1 MAAVETAVDAAPKA
15 EAEVEAEPKGKESA
29 LNAETEVEAEPKGT
43 ETSPKVEAETE
54 AESEPVRTEI
64 APAAATIDDNKAWH
78 VQLQEQALPALYFLR
93 HQALVPAAVGLLA
106 MTVISPKTVAT
117 WIIWPIYRVVLQII
131 GITVGVGLGL
141 GLATHVYDQLEFWKE
156 KHHQTEQHPIM
167 NGAGAGGVKQVP
179 LSAVKRSQSSSGSG
193 SGTKNLNAPN
203 RSQFYGT
210 KQQAAGSSF
219 QLQDEQTYESLMA
232 AAGYSTE
239 NNTLHNYSQGLTGAS
254 GSASPGT
261 GASTSTS
268 GGDNKILRAHVLR
281 STSDFWKLNYPF
293 TSVQSP
299 SELTAVDRMRDLW
312 PTLPTAINEQL
323 GRWIEHIL
331 RDYVACWYNMVDA
344 GCQYENAAQAQTDRQ
359 QTEARE
365 KKEKGTSTSTEKSD
379 QGIAAAAAIAAQQEQ
394 QHQPARKMVYSV
406 ALHRRM
412 PFIDRLYESMA
423 ILFGNLATRVEHV
436 NVLELILL
444 KWTRVLA
451 HTFKVYRA
459 LRKSVRTKAL
469 AHQHD
474 TAAAAAA
481 SSSSSSPLPSSNA
494 APSPGPARS
503 FRVKRRQKE
512 QQAGDQHPDTD
523 GRSSLGAVSEIAMT
537 KEFLFAGKL
546 HRAIT
551 FGLDVPSLLFADAS
565 GRECG
570 TGTDKA
576 VETDDAVLEERLY
589 GTPLLRECELD
600 YNRVVGH
607 RMVRALLPRADFGSP
622 IVSSLLT
629 EIMGSS
635 VLTSIM
641 SCFCPEYLNGWIIK
655 GLSASTPAEGAGSGD
670 AEEGKE
676 KDPVDE
682 NDEGLFR
689 GWSHGEGQAESRADS
704 LPNTADSVGHD
715 LSDNKP
721 SPTEQQQRNVAR
733 SPAAKE
739 EKPNTIS
746 GDGLKLA
753 SPLNVTS
760 SDKDVTPQQRALV
773 QEKSATFQ
781 LPDIS
786 AVEGGDDIITK
797 LAMVLIELQQYMD
810 FEECRHANSNRQ
822 EVRINW
828 DDDGCRAAVLRLVLV
843 IEAALT
849 QGRCTYRHKIPEGDE
864 VDLDGSDGDGEDED
878 NLDDSERPVEVTL
891 PDYESA
897 TLSQIL
903 MEMTSDIEAFEGRV
917 ATDNV
922 LAAGED
928 AKAETHEVAE
938 EYQPTSTEQS
948 TLRTLIAAWL
958 HTGQVYRTVTVLVQA
973 QFTILGPYYTP
984 KAFLR
989 QQANASAF
997 VRQLKALDGVDILVD
1012 TMTVLASPR
1021 LDETTGDELNALAK
1035 QSSGRR
1041 VRVTEKKVLP
1051 ASPSFPAQYMGM
1063 SSSTPRH
1070 LDFHRN
1076 EAFASS
1082 LRSERERRAQSW
1094 ESLVHDNTEGI
1105 PVICRTKGSTEAD
1118 VAWHKELHLIARIF
1132 YTGTNLVAI
1141 RDAARRKSSAE
1152 TDSVSQ
1158 SEATDPEAIQTS
1170 LLTLETACPRRRIE
1184 VPDDDSSFLLRAQVS
1199 TIVKRCG

>member
-1 MAAVETAVDAAPKA
+1 MASVETAADAASKA
-15 EAEVEAEPKGKESA
+15 EAEVESEPKLEETALNGEMEVESEPKGKETA
-29 LNAETEVEAEPKGT
+29 PKAETETEVE
-43 ETSPKVEAETE
+43 
-54 AESEPVRTEI
+54 SEPEKGKET
-64 APAAATIDDNKAWH
+64 APADAVVDPKAWH
-78 VQLQEQALPALYFLR
+78 VQLQEQALPILHFLR

-106 MTVISPKTVAT
+106 ITIVSPNTVAN
-117 WIIWPIYRVVLQII
+117 WIIWPIYRVILQII

-141 GLATHVYDQLEFWKE
+141 GLATNVYDQLESWKE
-156 KHHQTEQHPIM
+156 KHHQTEQMHM
-167 NGAGAGGVKQVP
+167 NGAP
-179 LSAVKRSQSSSGSG
+179 LSSIKRSQSRGVGSSGGSG
-193 SGTKNLNAPN
+193 SLNAPH
-203 RSQFYGT
+203 RSQFYGN
-210 KQQAAGSSF
+210 KQQSAGSSF

-232 AAGYSTE
+232 AAGYSTD
-239 NNTLHNYSQGLTGAS
+239 NNTLHHHNLSGA
-254 GSASPGT
+254 ASPS
-261 GASTSTS
+261 STS
-268 GGDNKILRAHVLR
+268 GDNKILRAHVLR

-293 TSVQSP
+293 TTVSSP

-312 PTLPTAINEQL
+312 PTLPSVINEQL

-331 RDYVACWYNMVDA
+331 RDYIACWYNMVDA

-359 QTEARE
+359 QNEKE
-365 KKEKGTSTSTEKSD
+365 KKEKRTTSTESD
-379 QGIAAAAAIAAQQEQ
+379 KETVAAAAATAAQEQ
-394 QHQPARKMVYSV
+394 QQQPARKMVYSV
-406 ALHRRM
+406 ALHRRI
-412 PFIDRLYESMA
+412 PFLDRLYESMA

-481 SSSSSSPLPSSNA
+481 SSSPLTSLES
-494 APSPGPARS
+494 APSLGPARS

-512 QQAGDQHPDTD
+512 QQGGEQHPESDR
-523 GRSSLGAVSEIAMT
+523 RSSLGAVSEIAMT

-589 GTPLLRECELD
+589 GTPLLKECELD

-655 GLSASTPAEGAGSGD
+655 GLSASTPAEGD

-676 KDPVDE
+676 MDPVDE

-689 GWSHGEGQAESRADS
+689 GWSHGEGQAEGRAGNLSD
-704 LPNTADSVGHD
+704 TADPVVHD
-715 LSDNKP
+715 LSDNEL
-721 SPTEQQQRNVAR
+721 SSTEQPQSAR
-733 SPAAKE
+733 GPAVKE
-739 EKPNTIS
+739 ETPNTVS
-746 GDGLKLA
+746 DHGLQPA
-753 SPLNVTS
+753 SPLKVSS
-760 SDKDVTPQQRALV
+760 SDKDMTPQKRAHTE
-773 QEKSATFQ
+773 EKPATFK

-786 AVEGGDDIITK
+786 AAEGVDDIITK

-810 FEECRHANSNRQ
+810 FEECRRANSNRQ

-849 QGRCTYRHKIPEGDE
+849 QGRCTYRLKAPESDDGN
-864 VDLDGSDGDGEDED
+864 LDGSDGEGEDED

-922 LAAGED
+922 LAAGEV
-928 AKAETHEVAE
+928 AKAENYEIAE
-938 EYQPTSTEQS
+938 DYQPTATEQS

-984 KAFLR
+984 QAFLR
-989 QQANASAF
+989 SQANASAF

-1021 LDETTGDELNALAK
+1021 LDESTGDELNALAK

-1041 VRVTEKKVLP
+1041 VRVTEKSHEKVLP

-1118 VAWHKELHLIARIF
+1118 MAWHKELHLIARIF

-1199 TIVKRCG
+1199 TTVKRCGRTSTNKSNLVLILSLDSLVR